1 MPDLSLEI
9 MSKNA
14 KAYVQTLGCP
24 KNEVDSEIIRGSLES
39 EGFRLCSDPNE
50 ADIIVVNSCGFI
62 REAKEESIQTTL
74 SLAAMKNENKNRKLI
89 LYGCLGQRYRREL
102 RRLLP
107 EVDAI
112 FGVEEI
118 DSLVR
123 YCQNGRVLEPEEEVA
138 FFPRYVEYPRRK
150 ISKERPYAYLKI
162 SEGCDN
168 NCSYC
173 AIPGIRGPL
182 RSRRL
187 ENVIKEAQTL
197 VDSGVKEIILIA
209 QDTTSYG
216 VDIHGSPELVRLLQG
231 ISRIENLE
239 WIRILYAHPRG
250 VDEKL
255 IREISENE
263 KICKYIDLPL
273 QHISDRILRS
283 MNRKVTKKQIYDL
296 IERVRITVPGVA
308 LRTTL
313 IVGFPGETEADFQE
327 LLDFVEETRFDQL
340 GAFAYSREEG
350 TEAYDFSNQVPRRIR
365 QERLD
370 LLMSCQGDIIFE
382 RNERRI
388 GDELEVLVESKQ
400 EGSAG
405 RWVCRTQH
413 QAPEM
418 DNCFL
423 TTGLNLKAGDF
434 VRVKVIGQE
443 VYDLVAEMKGP
454 KEFSNLTLKTT
465 GG

>member
-1 MPDLSLEI
+1 MF
-9 MSKNA
+9 KNA
-14 KAYVQTLGCP
+14 RVYIQTLGCP

-39 EGFRLCSDPNE
+39 EGFRICSDPEE
-50 ADIIVVNSCGFI
+50 ADIVIVNSCGFI
-62 REAKEESIQTTL
+62 QEAKEESIQTTL
-74 SLAAMKNENKNRKLI
+74 SLAAMKNENKSRKLI

-102 RRLLP
+102 EKLLP

-118 DSLVR
+118 DSLVN
-123 YCQNGRVLEPEEEVA
+123 YCRNEKTIEPEGEKR
-138 FFPRYVEYPRRK
+138 FSSDYVEYPRRK
-150 ISKERPYAYLKI
+150 IAADRPYAYLKI

-168 NCSYC
+168 HCSYC

-182 RSRRL
+182 RSRL
-187 ENVIKEAQTL
+187 IENVIKEAQTL

-216 VDIHGSPELVRLLQG
+216 VDVYGSPELVRLLRE
-231 ISRIENLE
+231 ISGIENLG
-239 WIRILYAHPRG
+239 WIRILYAQPRG

-273 QHISDRILRS
+273 QHISDKILRR
-283 MNRKVTKKQIYDL
+283 MNRKVTKKQICDL
-296 IERVRITVPGVA
+296 IERVRIAVPGVA

-313 IVGFPGETEADFQE
+313 IVGFPGETEANFQE
-327 LLDFVEETRFDQL
+327 LLDFAQEVCFDQL

-365 QERLD
+365 EQRLD
-370 LLMSCQGDIIFE
+370 LLMRLQSDIIF
-382 RNERRI
+382 RANEKRV
-388 GDELEVLVESKQ
+388 GEEFEVLVEGR
-400 EGSAG
+400 EEAIDG
-405 RWVCRTQH
+405 RWVCRSEH
-413 QAPEM
+413 QAPEI

-434 VRVKVIGQE
+434 VRVKVVGQE
-443 VYDLVAEMKGP
+443 VYDLVAELEEPRRSG
-454 KEFSNLTLKTT
+454 NLRSRALRTS
-465 GG
+465 G

>member
-1 MPDLSLEI
+1 

-14 KAYVQTLGCP
+14 KVYIQTLGCP
-24 KNEVDSEIIRGSLES
+24 KNEVDSEMISGSLES
-39 EGFRLCSDPNE
+39 EGFGLCSDPEE
-50 ADIIVVNSCGFI
+50 ADIVIVNSCGFI
-62 REAKEESIQTTL
+62 QEAKEESIQTTL
-74 SLAAMKNENKNRKLI
+74 SFAAMKNENKSRKLI
-89 LYGCLGQRYRREL
+89 LYGCLGQRYQREL
-102 RRLLP
+102 QKLLP
-107 EVDAI
+107 EVDVI

-118 DSLVR
+118 DSLVN
-123 YCQNGRVLEPEEEVA
+123 YCRNEKTIEPEGKKR
-138 FFPRYVEYPRRK
+138 FSSDYVEYPTRK
-150 ISKERPYAYLKI
+150 IAADRPYAYLKI

-168 NCSYC
+168 HCSYC

-182 RSRRL
+182 RSRL
-187 ENVIKEAQTL
+187 IENVIKEAQTL

-216 VDIHGSPELVRLLQG
+216 VDVYGSPELVRLLRE
-231 ISRIENLE
+231 ISRIENLK
-239 WIRILYAHPRG
+239 WIRILYAQPRG

-273 QHISDRILRS
+273 QHISDKILRR

-313 IVGFPGETEADFQE
+313 IVGFPGETESDFKD
-327 LLDFVEETRFDQL
+327 LLAFVEQVRFDQL

-365 QERLD
+365 EERLD
-370 LLMSCQGDIIFE
+370 LLMNLQSDIIF
-382 RNERRI
+382 RANEKKV
-388 GDELEVLVESKQ
+388 GEEFEVLVE
-400 EGSAG
+400 GSEEAIDS
-405 RWVCRTQH
+405 RWVCRSEH
-413 QAPEM
+413 QAPEI

-434 VRVKVIGQE
+434 VRVKVVGQE
-443 VYDLVAEMKGP
+443 VYDLVAKL
-454 KEFSNLTLKTT
+454 KEPRRFGSLTSRTLKTS
-465 GG
+465 G

>member
-1 MPDLSLEI
+1 MF
-9 MSKNA
+9 KNA
-14 KAYVQTLGCP
+14 RAYIQTLGCP

-39 EGFRLCSDPNE
+39 EGFRLCSDPEE
-50 ADIIVVNSCGFI
+50 ADIVIVNSCGFI
-62 REAKEESIQTTL
+62 QEAKEESIQTTL
-74 SLAAMKNENKNRKLI
+74 SLAAMKNENKSRKLI

-102 RRLLP
+102 KKLLP

-118 DSLVR
+118 DSLVN
-123 YCQNGRVLEPEEEVA
+123 YCRDEETLVA
-138 FFPRYVEYPRRK
+138 EGEKSFAPRYVEYSQRK
-150 ISKERPYAYLKI
+150 IATDRPHAFLKI

-168 NCSYC
+168 HCSYC

-182 RSRRL
+182 RSRL
-187 ENVIKEAQTL
+187 IENVIKEAQTL

-216 VDIHGSPELVRLLQG
+216 VDIYGSPELVRLLRE

-239 WIRILYAHPRG
+239 WIRILYAQPRG

-273 QHISDRILRS
+273 QHISDKILRR
-283 MNRKVTKKQIYDL
+283 MNRKVTKKQICDL
-296 IERVRITVPGVA
+296 IERVRIAVPGVA

-313 IVGFPGETEADFQE
+313 MVGFPGETEADFQE

-365 QERLD
+365 EERLD
-370 LLMSCQGDIIFE
+370 LLMSCQRDIIFE

-388 GDELEVLVESKQ
+388 GDQLEVLVGGKE
-400 EGSAG
+400 EGSTG
-405 RWVCRTQH
+405 RWVCRSEH
-413 QAPEM
+413 QAPEI

-434 VRVKVIGQE
+434 VRVKVVGQE
-443 VYDLVAEMKGP
+443 VYDLVAELEEPRRFG
-454 KEFSNLTLKTT
+454 SLTSGALRTS
-465 GG
+465 G